1 MRRCTHLRTPPTPDL
16 RVFVLGRGQRDDSVD
31 SIVVIGSDG
40 VDRGDVHRGRR
51 CATAANDDA
60 NDDADD
66 IV

>member
-16 RVFVLGRGQRDDSVD
+16 RVFVLGQGQRDDSIN

-40 VDRGDVHRGRR
+40 VVRGDVHRGRR
-51 CATAANDDA
+51 CAAAAAADA
-60 NDDADD
+60 NGDADD

>member
-1 MRRCTHLRTPPTPDL
+1 MRQCTHLRTPPTPDV

-40 VDRGDVHRGRR
+40 IARGNVHRGRR
-51 CATAANDDA
+51 CAAAPDDNA
-60 NDDADD
+60 NGDADD